1 MVLQFLD
8 SLEWGLSFLLIAVI
22 FMLLTTI
29 SILFVRKK
37 ANLGR
42 LKDCHDVTGII
53 FSNLGALYA
62 VLLGFTIVNAQSR
75 FDKIK
80 ESTQVE
86 ASKLID
92 LYRDAELFTEKDQNQ
107 IKVAII
113 AYAQSIIDHEWT
125 FKKANLDTGQ
135 KLKGLLRCY
144 YDADIQTPKQT
155 IWYTASVDQLNQL
168 SDLRLARILGSQE
181 SIGSEMWAI
190 LILGGCAMILF
201 LCFFG
206 PEKPIQHLFMGS
218 LLAITIAFSLFLI
231 HSLDSTFTG
240 TISVKADAL
249 ENLLQVINQDLK

>member
-113 AYAQSIIDHEWT
+113 A
-125 FKKANLDTGQ
+125 
-135 KLKGLLRCY
+135 
-144 YDADIQTPKQT
+144 
-155 IWYTASVDQLNQL
+155 
-168 SDLRLARILGSQE
+168 
-181 SIGSEMWAI
+181 
-190 LILGGCAMILF
+190 
-201 LCFFG
+201 
-206 PEKPIQHLFMGS
+206 
-218 LLAITIAFSLFLI
+218 
-231 HSLDSTFTG
+231 
-240 TISVKADAL
+240 
-249 ENLLQVINQDLK
+249 